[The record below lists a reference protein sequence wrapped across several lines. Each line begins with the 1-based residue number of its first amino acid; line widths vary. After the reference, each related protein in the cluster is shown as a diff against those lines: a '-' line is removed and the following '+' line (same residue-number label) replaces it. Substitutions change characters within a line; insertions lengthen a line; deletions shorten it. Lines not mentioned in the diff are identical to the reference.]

1 MLLIDF
7 GVYCIRNH
15 NRVRMDSEFRQLI
28 CVGLNHKTASIKIR
42 ERAAIP
48 SALYEQLL
56 RQVGEGQIYELAEL
70 VILST
75 CNRLEFYIA
84 GRPDTSRR
92 ALIDMLLRYSA
103 LSEDELAASVY
114 WLAGDACV
122 EHLMR
127 VATGLDSQV
136 LGEPQILG
144 QITDAYQ
151 EARASG
157 ATGAVLSQLM
167 QRAIHTGKRV
177 RSETDLG
184 KGALSISS
192 IALANAERIL
202 GKLNQRVALIVGT
215 GEMARKAAVG
225 LAGRGIRRL
234 MIANRTLD
242 HAQALAET
250 CGGAAIPF
258 IEIGQALIETDVVIS
273 AVNAPHALITADDIA
288 TIKRDSRILVLFD
301 LALPRNI
308 DPAVGKLPGVQLF
321 NLDDLQAVSQATN
334 AERERAIPPAEAIV
348 TEESQAFARWLSSR
362 KAVPAIR
369 QLRSRADK
377 LRQAE
382 LDHLLSRLPDLNERD
397 RELLERFS
405 QRLVNKLLHE
415 PMLKLKEQASE
426 SALLELV
433 DDPFDVV
440 DLDFDLEP
448 EKS

>member
-1 MLLIDF
+1 
-7 GVYCIRNH
+7 
-15 NRVRMDSEFRQLI
+15 
-28 CVGLNHKTASIKIR
+28 
-42 ERAAIP
+42 
-48 SALYEQLL
+48 
-56 RQVGEGQIYELAEL
+56 
-70 VILST
+70 
-75 CNRLEFYIA
+75 
-84 GRPDTSRR
+84 
-92 ALIDMLLRYSA
+92 
-103 LSEDELAASVY
+103 
-114 WLAGDACV
+114 
-122 EHLMR
+122 
-127 VATGLDSQV
+127 V

-151 EARASG
+151 QASASG

-192 IALANAERIL
+192 IALTNAERIL
-202 GKLNQRVALIVGT
+202 GKLTQRTALIVGT
-215 GEMARKAAVG
+215 GEMARKTALG

-234 MIANRTLD
+234 MIANRTLE
-242 HAQALAET
+242 HAQALADICAGEVV
-250 CGGAAIPF
+250 PF
-258 IEIGQALIETDVVIS
+258 VEIGKALAEADLVIS
-273 AVNAPHALITADDIA
+273 AVTAPHVLIDAEDIA
-288 TIKRDSRILVLFD
+288 ALRRDDHPLVLFD

-308 DPAVGKLPGVQLF
+308 APAVGNLPGVQLF
-321 NLDDLQAVSQATN
+321 NLDDLQAVSQAAN
-334 AERERAIPPAEAIV
+334 AERERAIPSAEAV
-348 TEESQAFARWLSSR
+348 VAEESQAFARWLLSR
-362 KAVPAIR
+362 QAVPAIQ

-397 RELLERFS
+397 RELLDRFS

-426 SALLELV
+426 SALPEAVGDLLGL
-433 DDPFDVV
+433 V